1 MKPLPLR
8 RLRGA
13 SPAGT
18 VRPDRHPTSPLHPEG
33 TVLHTPIGRLRIIG
47 FVEGISYLLLLFVAM
62 PLKYLA
68 GLPAAVSAV
77 GMAHGVLFVL
87 FVAALG
93 HAALAAGWGMR
104 RVAWAFASAVVP
116 FGTFY
121 LDARLR
127 EEQAQNWGPTVA

>member
-1 MKPLPLR
+1 M
-8 RLRGA
+8 
-13 SPAGT
+13 
-18 VRPDRHPTSPLHPEG
+18 
-33 TVLHTPIGRLRIIG
+33 LHTPIGRLRIIG

-68 GLPAAVSAV
+68 GLPAAVSVV

-104 RVAWAFASAVVP
+104 PVAWAFASAVVP

-127 EEQAQNWGPTVA
+127 EEQAQNCGPTVA